1 MESSESPWPL
11 DPLEA
16 LRARAQAVLRQISEP
31 DPGWAAQPA
40 APSPPADRMPPRAP
54 VAVRAS
60 EPDPP
65 PAGLEEAECYRL
77 LFEVLPIAALVI
89 NAQGQVLKSNPEG
102 QVRLGL
108 ERVPDPC
115 GLLDALE
122 APVRSELQLLLR
134 QPASHHL
141 IKGARLSDALGR
153 TRRVDLKL
161 VPLPLPSGD
170 DAGPRFLLLLT
181 DRSEE
186 YSALIDRQLLRS
198 LLDSS
203 EAFIYAHD
211 TEGRLLVA
219 NQTLLRQ
226 IGKPLEE
233 VVGRQREQFF
243 PLRDCVDFAGHD
255 QSVVRSG
262 QTLRVQERLHGPA
275 GVRTFDSH
283 KFPLRDESDQ
293 IIGVGGISLDV
304 TAQIDTQHW
313 LRISEEVFLHA
324 REAIVVTDANGWI
337 VRVNPAFTTISGFSA
352 EAVIGHRISLL
363 HSGEYDEAFYQRM
376 WDQILETD
384 HWQGELVNRAANGQ
398 LFVVWASISTLRD
411 DQGQRIGYMA
421 IEADL
426 TELRQVHEELATQ
439 ARTDSL
445 TGLPNRALFAE
456 RLSHHIA
463 LAKRQQQPF
472 ALLFADLDHFKEVND
487 SLGHDV
493 GDELLVTLARR
504 LRDSVREQ
512 DTVARLGGDEFVA
525 LFPCTDRA
533 QAGILAERLLRHLRE
548 PLTLDRLAD
557 YQPHASVGLAMYPDD
572 GDSPEALM
580 RSADQAMYAAKRGGR
595 NQLHTYTAIL
605 GEQNRENF
613 SLRQELRVAPEQ
625 GQLRVYWQPKFE
637 LDTMRV
643 VGAEALVRWEHPRLG
658 LLTPALFLPTAE
670 QHQMVSLI
678 DQWVLQHTLQQL
690 AQWQRS
696 GRWPQDWRLAV
707 NQTADDLVRPQWLDR
722 LGALLESEELAPC
735 WLEVE
740 LSETVWAHSSPDMLE
755 RLCQLRDLGVTLS
768 IDDFGTG
775 YSNLAYLKTLPA
787 STLKIDQ
794 SFVRDMLSDDND
806 LVLVQAM
813 IDLAGKLGF
822 GVVAEGVETEQQR
835 DRLCQIGCSLG
846 QGYLLSRPLSSAE
859 FEARFLPL
867 VMA

>member
-1 MESSESPWPL
+1 MGIMNEPSSSETES
-11 DPLEA
+11 
-16 LRARAQAVLRQISEP
+16 V
-31 DPGWAAQPA
+31 AASQ
-40 APSPPADRMPPRAP
+40 
-54 VAVRAS
+54 
-60 EPDPP
+60 
-65 PAGLEEAECYRL
+65 AGLEQAECYRL
-77 LFEVLPIAALVI
+77 LFEALPIGALVI
-89 NAQGQVLKSNPEG
+89 DAQGQVLQSNAEG
-102 QVRLGL
+102 QVWLAPKRAQ
-108 ERVPDPC
+108 EPC
-115 GLLDALE
+115 CLLDALE
-122 APVRSELQLLLR
+122 SPVRSELQRLLR
-134 QPASHHL
+134 QQNSRHP
-141 IKGARLSDALGR
+141 IKGARLSDAQGQ

-161 VPLPLPSGD
+161 VPLPPCQ
-170 DAGPRFLLLLT
+170 DAEPRFLLLLT

-186 YSALIDRQLLRS
+186 YSTLIDRQLLRS

-243 PLRDCVDFAGHD
+243 PLRDCVDFAGQD
-255 QSVVRSG
+255 QRVIRSG
-262 QTLRVQERLHGPA
+262 QTVRVQERLHGP
-275 GVRTFDSH
+275 GGLRTFDSH
-283 KFPLRDESDQ
+283 KFPLRDEAGE

-304 TAQIDTQHW
+304 TAQIDAQHW

-324 REAIVVTDANGWI
+324 REAIVVTDANGRI
-337 VRVNPAFTTISGFSA
+337 VRVNPAFTTISGFST
-352 EAVIGHRISLL
+352 EAVIGQRISLL

-384 HWQGELVNRAANGQ
+384 HWQGELINRAANGQ
-398 LFVVWASISTLRD
+398 QFVVWASISTLRD

-426 TELRQVHEELATQ
+426 TELRQVHQELATQ

-456 RLSHHIA
+456 RLQHHIA
-463 LAKRQQQPF
+463 QAKRQQQPF

-493 GDELLVTLARR
+493 GDALLVTLAKR
-504 LRDSVREQ
+504 LRASVREQ

-525 LFPCTDRA
+525 LFPGTDRA
-533 QAGILAERLLRHLRE
+533 HAGSLADRLLKHLRE
-548 PLTLDRLAD
+548 PVTLDKLLD
-557 YQPHASVGLAMYPDD
+557 YQPHASIGLAMYPDD
-572 GDSPEALM
+572 GDNPEALM
-580 RSADQAMYAAKRGGR
+580 RCADQAMYAAKRRGR
-595 NQLHTYTAIL
+595 NQLHAYTAIL
-605 GEQNRENF
+605 GQQNRENF
-613 SLRQELRVAPEQ
+613 SLRQELRAAPAQ
-625 GQLRVYWQPKFE
+625 GQLRVYWQPKFQ

-658 LLTPALFLPTAE
+658 LLTPAVFLPTAQ
-670 QHQMVSLI
+670 QHQMISLI

-690 AQWQRS
+690 AQWRRS
-696 GRWPQDWRLAV
+696 RCWPLEWRVAV
-707 NQTADDLVRPQWLDR
+707 NQTADDLVQPQWLDK
-722 LGALLESEELAPC
+722 LGAQLKSQGLAPR

-740 LSETVWAHSSPDMLE
+740 LSETVWAHSSPDMLD
-755 RLCQLRDLGVTLS
+755 RLCQLRDLGVALS

-787 STLKIDQ
+787 SMLKIDQ
-794 SFVRDMLSDDND
+794 GFVRGMLDDDND

-835 DRLCQIGCSLG
+835 SRLRQLGCVLG

-859 FEARFLPL
+859 FEARFLTPAL
-867 VMA
+867 A